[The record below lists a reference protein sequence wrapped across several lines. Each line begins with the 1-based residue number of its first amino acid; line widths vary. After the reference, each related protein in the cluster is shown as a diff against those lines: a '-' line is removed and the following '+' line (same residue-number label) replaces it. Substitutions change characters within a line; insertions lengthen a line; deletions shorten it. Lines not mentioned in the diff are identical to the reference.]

1 MNEWIELFKSIG
13 EKVHQKTKKIIGSEK
28 AKEVIGEGQ
37 FGDNTVYIDKLAED
51 IVISS
56 ILGSGMS
63 CSILT
68 EEKGWVEVNGKYPTV
83 IVDPI
88 DGSLNAKRGIPY
100 YALSIGLA
108 YESSIDSIGCGYV
121 LNLANGDE
129 FWAIRGKGAFFNG
142 NIIKQNLPQKI
153 GVVAVEG
160 LKKQTKDNLTLK
172 IFKSF
177 YRVRQSGSTA
187 LDMCY
192 TAIGAYDVFL
202 HLDKARIVDYA
213 AGKIIVEEAGG
224 CLFDW
229 LSTKRFCC
237 SISMEKTRPFVVAMS
252 KESMLEVIKRL
263 S

>member
-1 MNEWIELFKSIG
+1 MKQWVELLRFIG
-13 EKVHQKTKKIIGSEK
+13 AKVYEKINDVAGSDK
-28 AKEVIGEGQ
+28 AKEVVGEGE

-51 IVISS
+51 TVIDLVCKSN
-56 ILGSGMS
+56 MA

-68 EEKGWVEVNGKYPTV
+68 EEKGWVEVKGKYPIV

-108 YESSIDSIGCGYV
+108 FDNTTDSITCGYV
-121 LNLANGDE
+121 INLSNKDE
-129 FWAIRGKGAFFNG
+129 FWAVKGEGTCFNG
-142 NIIKQNLPQKI
+142 KRILNKRQENL
-153 GVVAVEG
+153 GVIAVEG
-160 LKKQTKDNLTLK
+160 LKKEINHDVLIK

-187 LDMCY
+187 LDLCY
-192 TAIGAYDVFL
+192 TATQSYDAFL

-224 CLFDW
+224 GLFRWMTDGDFKVDINIDK
-229 LSTKRFCC
+229 TIPFIAVPYKGAIN
-237 SISMEKTRPFVVAMS
+237 SILEK
-252 KESMLEVIKRL
+252 LE
-263 S
+263 